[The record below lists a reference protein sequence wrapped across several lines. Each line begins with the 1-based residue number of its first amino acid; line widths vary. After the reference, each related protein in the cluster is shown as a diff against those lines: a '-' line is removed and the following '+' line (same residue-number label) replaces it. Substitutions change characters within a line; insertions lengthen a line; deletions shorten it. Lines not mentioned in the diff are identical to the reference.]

1 MSNEHG
7 KKPRKLFKPFMQVR
21 MKLLQ
26 QTTCCTSKLLDA
38 SSIQNFKQSQQNPLL
53 KNTLSTQ
60 IQLTPQTLSSNLV
73 VQL

>member
-1 MSNEHG
+1 MSNEDE
-7 KKPRKLFKPFMQVR
+7 KKPRKLLKPFMQVWIR
-21 MKLLQ
+21 LLQ

-60 IQLTPQTLSSNLV
+60 IQITPQILSSILV
-73 VQL
+73 VQV